1 MKIVNYYVTILWGA
15 LECISKSLWSLTTFF
30 LPFTIVLWVTEA
42 GNKTTYLTIF
52 LFPLTIIYLIY
63 LKQIRLFIKEKLKDM
78 FEAESTSGERQ
89 LNIFISLISI
99 FTLYISSQLLFKHYG
114 YYVSLLEIALLTTYI
129 LVFLIVNLKSITN
142 SSLLF
147 FCAKLTVD
155 KPEYLINTEEEY
167 MWLISKVNNLT
178 TLSYVSETIL
188 QNGKMEQF
196 AKIVKYAKE
205 NNYDAVLNFD
215 SKGYEKYGYRF
226 YKELQRLEYFT
237 DSNVKLDFIKTYN
250 ALINFLEANDKDSVK
265 NILQEMLDT
274 DNNLTKIII
283 ESDNSIKRN
292 EKILLTQLILEF
304 ELSKEPKKQK
314 IRVIKV

>member
-15 LECISKSLWSLTTFF
+15 LECISKSLWSLATFF

-42 GNKTTYLTIF
+42 GNKITYLTIF

-142 SSLLF
+142 GSLLF

-155 KPEYLINTEEEY
+155 KPEHLINTEEEY

-292 EKILLTQLILEF
+292 EKILLTQLILEY